1 MTYPSDPNQ
10 PHRIPPVET
19 SYPADPTA
27 YGPPVNVPRRKP
39 RRWLHVVG
47 YLGTAGLFLGI
58 GLGAGGSSTDANLA
72 APAPEVTITQA
83 VPSPTVTAA
92 GAPAVVKPTPTPK
105 PAPVK
110 ATIPDG
116 YSADIPGDVPA
127 GRYKARS
134 DSTDCFYNIGVTGSP
149 DNIVDNGGFIKGSLT
164 VTLKKGET
172 FESHDCGDWT
182 QQ

>member
-10 PHRIPPVET
+10 PTYPDDYPPHT
-19 SYPADPTA
+19 YPSALPAPT
-27 YGPPVNVPRRKP
+27 PKRKRP
-39 RRWLHVVG
+39 RWLHIVG
-47 YLGTAGLFLGI
+47 YLATAGVFLGI
-58 GLGAGGSSTDANLA
+58 GLGAGGTGTPTNTAA
-72 APAPEVTITQA
+72 APAP
-83 VPSPTVTAA
+83 TVTVTVAPEFPVLSAA
-92 GAPAVVKPTPTPK
+92 PTPAAVKPTPTPK

-134 DSTDCFYNIGVTGSP
+134 DSTDCFYNIGKTGNP
-149 DNIVDNGGFIKGSLT
+149 EDIVDNGGFIKGSLT

-182 QQ
+182 QE